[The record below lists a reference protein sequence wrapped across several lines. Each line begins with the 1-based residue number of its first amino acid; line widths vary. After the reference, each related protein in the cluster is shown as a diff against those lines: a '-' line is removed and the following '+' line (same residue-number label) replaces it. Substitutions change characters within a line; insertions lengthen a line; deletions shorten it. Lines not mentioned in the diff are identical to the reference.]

1 MESVTFV
8 WNTFLVHPL
17 INGLVYIAD
26 NLGLGAGLAIVFFTI
41 LIRLVLLPLSLKGTR
56 SMKAMQ
62 AMQPKVAALKKK
74 YGDDKQK
81 VQAETMKLYREE
93 GVNPL
98 GGCLPLLLQMPFF
111 FAFYHALINLG
122 NTENEMFNPIFQEGF
137 LWVENLSEADV
148 MSKQEW
154 LAALFPAIASPDFL
168 PLPYLLPL
176 LAGGTQWVQQRMMT
190 TPSSDPQQRLQQQMM
205 MFMPLMIIVIG
216 VSFGAGLA
224 LYWVVQNLFGIVQQY
239 FVSGLG
245 ALDADVQA
253 VAVRLRGFMGSE
265 AGTGTG
271 SESGT
276 APSMTGAGGRAVD
289 SRANENGGSRE
300 AGRDSPAMPAATRG
314 GLDGGWRAG
323 LRRLL
328 GTAEPEVTEAR
339 NEPSERPPE
348 RRRSSRRRRGRRAR
362 GKR

>member
-17 INGLVYIAD
+17 INGLVYVAD
-26 NLGLGAGLAIVFFTI
+26 NLGLGAGLAIVVFTI

-62 AMQPKVAALKKK
+62 AMQPKIAALKKK

-122 NTENEMFNPIFQEGF
+122 NAENEMFNPIFQEGF
-137 LWVENLSEADV
+137 LWVENLS
-148 MSKQEW
+148 Q
-154 LAALFPAIASPDFL
+154 PDILGSDTTGLTF
-168 PLPYLLPL
+168 PLPWLLPL

-190 TPSSDPQQRLQQQMM
+190 TPSGDPQQRLQQQMM

-216 VSFGAGLA
+216 VNFGAGLA

-245 ALDADVQA
+245 ALDSDVQ
-253 VAVRLRGFMGSE
+253 RIRGFMGSE
-265 AGTGTG
+265 SGSGTGTG
-271 SESGT
+271 T
-276 APSMTGAGGRAVD
+276 SMTGAGGRTAD
-289 SRANENGGSRE
+289 SRASENGGSRE
-300 AGRDSPAMPAATRG
+300 AGRDGPATPVGARG
-314 GLDGGWRAG
+314 GLDGGWWGG

-328 GTAEPEVTEAR
+328 GTAEPEVAETR
-339 NEPSERPPE
+339 HEPSERSPE
-348 RRRSSRRRRGRRAR
+348 RRRSSRRRGGRRAR

>member
-1 MESVTFV
+1 MDRTEI
-8 WNTFLVHPL
+8 WNTFLVDPL
-17 INGLVYIAD
+17 INGLVYGAE
-26 NLGLGAGLAIVFFTI
+26 LTGSAGLSIIIFTI

-81 VQAETMKLYREE
+81 VQEETMKLYREE

-122 NTENEMFNPIFQEGF
+122 NVEDERFNPIFQEAF
-137 LWVENLSEADV
+137 LWVKNLSEPDV
-148 MSKQEW
+148 LGPE
-154 LAALFPAIASPDFL
+154 LTGLGF
-168 PLPYLLPL
+168 PLPFLLPL

-190 TPSSDPQQRLQQQMM
+190 TPSTDPQQRLQQQMM

-216 VSFGAGLA
+216 VNFGAGLA
-224 LYWVVQNLFGIVQQY
+224 LYWVVQNVFGIVQQY
-239 FVSGLG
+239 FITGWG
-245 ALDADVQA
+245 ALDSDVQ
-253 VAVRLRGFMGSE
+253 RIRGFMGSE
-265 AGTGTG
+265 SGTGAGT
-271 SESGT
+271 
-276 APSMTGAGGRAVD
+276 SMTGAGDRTAD
-289 SRANENGGSRE
+289 SRLRENGGRARASHD
-300 AGRDSPAMPAATRG
+300 GAATPTGAGG

-348 RRRSSRRRRGRRAR
+348 RRRPSRRRGGRRAR

>member
-1 MESVTFV
+1 MDITYI
-8 WNTFLVHPL
+8 WNTFLVNPL
-17 INGLVYIAD
+17 IDGLVYLAD
-26 NLGLGAGLAIVFFTI
+26 DLGWGAGLAIIVFTV

-122 NTENEMFNPIFQEGF
+122 NQENEMFNATFQEGF
-137 LWVENLSEADV
+137 LGVENLSEPDV
-148 MSKQEW
+148 
-154 LAALFPAIASPDFL
+154 LSPERTGLGF
-168 PLPYLLPL
+168 PLPWLLPL

-190 TPSSDPQQRLQQQMM
+190 TPSGDPQQRLQQQMM

-216 VSFGAGLA
+216 VNFGAGLA
-224 LYWVVQNLFGIVQQY
+224 LYWVAQNIFGIVQQY
-239 FVSGLG
+239 FVAGGG
-245 ALDADVQA
+245 ALGPDVRA
-253 VAVRLRGFMGSE
+253 VAARSRHFL
-265 AGTGTG
+265 TG
-271 SESGT
+271 
-276 APSMTGAGGRAVD
+276 GAGAETDTSMAGSDGNVID
-289 SRANENGGSRE
+289 SPLRENGGAVR
-300 AGRDSPAMPAATRG
+300 AGRDGAPTPTGARG
-314 GLDGGWRAG
+314 GSDLGWRAG

-328 GTAEPEVTEAR
+328 GTAEPEVTPDR
-339 NEPSERPPE
+339 NEPRA
-348 RRRSSRRRRGRRAR
+348 RAQTKRRSSRRRGGRRAR

>member
-1 MESVTFV
+1 MDRTEL
-8 WNTFLVHPL
+8 WNTFLVAPL
-17 INGLVYIAD
+17 VNGLGSIAE
-26 NLGLGAGLAIVFFTI
+26 LIGSAGLSIIIFTI

-81 VQAETMKLYREE
+81 VQEETMKLYREE

-122 NTENEMFNPIFQEGF
+122 NRDELKKLVDEEKVGRFFDLFQERF
-137 LWVENLSEADV
+137 LWAPNLSEPDV
-148 MSKQEW
+148 
-154 LAALFPAIASPDFL
+154 LAPELTGLGF
-168 PLPYLLPL
+168 PLPFLLPL

-216 VSFGAGLA
+216 VNFGAGLA
-224 LYWVVQNLFGIVQQY
+224 LYWVVQNVFGIVQQY
-239 FVSGLG
+239 FITGWG
-245 ALDADVQA
+245 ALWPKE
-253 VAVRLRGFMGSE
+253 SE
-265 AGTGTG
+265 AGTGSG
-271 SESGT
+271 SGT
-276 APSMTGAGGRAVD
+276 GTSTAIA
-289 SRANENGGSRE
+289 
-300 AGRDSPAMPAATRG
+300 AGRDGPDGPATPAGPRSL
-314 GLDGGWRAG
+314 LDVDWWAG

-328 GTAEPEVTEAR
+328 GIAEPEVAEDR
-339 NEPSERPPE
+339 DGPSERSQE
-348 RRRSSRRRRGRRAR
+348 RRRSSRRRGGRRAR

>member
-17 INGLVYIAD
+17 INGLVYVAD
-26 NLGLGAGLAIVFFTI
+26 NLGLGAGLAIVVFTI

-62 AMQPKVAALKKK
+62 AMQPKIAALKKK

-137 LWVENLSEADV
+137 LWVENLS
-148 MSKQEW
+148 Q
-154 LAALFPAIASPDFL
+154 PDILPPELTGLGF
-168 PLPYLLPL
+168 PLPWLLPL

-190 TPSSDPQQRLQQQMM
+190 TPSGDPQQRLQQQMM

-216 VSFGAGLA
+216 VNFGAGLA

-245 ALDADVQA
+245 ALDSDVQ
-253 VAVRLRGFMGSE
+253 RIRGFMGVVSR
-265 AGTGTG
+265 GP
-271 SESGT
+271 
-276 APSMTGAGGRAVD
+276 APAPT
-289 SRANENGGSRE
+289 
-300 AGRDSPAMPAATRG
+300 
-314 GLDGGWRAG
+314 
-323 LRRLL
+323 
-328 GTAEPEVTEAR
+328 
-339 NEPSERPPE
+339 
-348 RRRSSRRRRGRRAR
+348 
-362 GKR
+362 

>member
-1 MESVTFV
+1 MDITYI
-8 WNTFLVHPL
+8 WNTFLVNPL
-17 INGLVYIAD
+17 IDGLVYLAD
-26 NLGLGAGLAIVFFTI
+26 DLGWGAGLAIIVFTV

-122 NTENEMFNPIFQEGF
+122 NQENEMFNATFQEGF
-137 LWVENLSEADV
+137 LWVENLSEPDV
-148 MSKQEW
+148 
-154 LAALFPAIASPDFL
+154 LSPELTGLGF
-168 PLPYLLPL
+168 PLPWLLPL

-190 TPSSDPQQRLQQQMM
+190 TPSGDPQQRLQQQMM

-216 VSFGAGLA
+216 VNFGAGLA
-224 LYWVVQNLFGIVQQY
+224 LYWVAQNIFGIVQQY
-239 FVSGLG
+239 FVAGGG
-245 ALDADVQA
+245 ALGPDVRA
-253 VAVRLRGFMGSE
+253 VAARSRHFLTGG
-265 AGTGTG
+265 AGTETDTSMAG
-271 SESGT
+271 SDGK
-276 APSMTGAGGRAVD
+276 VID
-289 SRANENGGSRE
+289 SPLRENGGAVR
-300 AGRDSPAMPAATRG
+300 AGRDGEPPPTGARG
-314 GLDGGWRAG
+314 GSDLGWRAG
-323 LRRLL
+323 LRRFL
-328 GTAEPEVTEAR
+328 GTAEPEVTPDR
-339 NEPSERPPE
+339 NEPRARAQAKRRSA
-348 RRRSSRRRRGRRAR
+348 RRRGGRRAR

>member
-17 INGLVYIAD
+17 INGLVYVAD
-26 NLGLGAGLAIVFFTI
+26 NLGLGAGLAIVVFTI

-62 AMQPKVAALKKK
+62 AMQPKIAALKKK

-122 NTENEMFNPIFQEGF
+122 NVENEMFNPIFQEGF
-137 LWVENLSEADV
+137 LWVENLSQPDI
-148 MSKQEW
+148 
-154 LAALFPAIASPDFL
+154 LSPELTGLGF
-168 PLPYLLPL
+168 PLPGLFPL
-176 LAGGTQWVQQRMMT
+176 LAGGSQWVQQRMMT

-216 VSFGAGLA
+216 VNFGAGLA
-224 LYWVVQNLFGIVQQY
+224 LYWVAQNLFGIAQQY

-245 ALDADVQA
+245 ALDSDVQ
-253 VAVRLRGFMGSE
+253 RIRGLMGGETGS
-265 AGTGTG
+265 GTGT
-271 SESGT
+271 
-276 APSMTGAGGRAVD
+276 SMTGAGDRIAD
-289 SRANENGGSRE
+289 SRLRENDGRE
-300 AGRDSPAMPAATRG
+300 RASHDGAATPAGARG
-314 GLDGGWRAG
+314 GLDGGWRGG

-348 RRRSSRRRRGRRAR
+348 RRRSSRRRGGRQAR

>member
-17 INGLVYIAD
+17 INGLVYVAD
-26 NLGLGAGLAIVFFTI
+26 NLGLGAGLAIIVFTI

-62 AMQPKVAALKKK
+62 AMQPKIAALKKK

-122 NTENEMFNPIFQEGF
+122 NAENEMFNPIFQEGF
-137 LWVENLSEADV
+137 LWVENLSQPDV
-148 MSKQEW
+148 LSRE
-154 LAALFPAIASPDFL
+154 LTGLPV
-168 PLPYLLPL
+168 PLPWLLPL

-190 TPSSDPQQRLQQQMM
+190 TPSGDPQQRLQQQMM

-216 VSFGAGLA
+216 VNFGAGLA

-239 FVSGLG
+239 FVAGLG
-245 ALDADVQA
+245 ALDSDVQ
-253 VAVRLRGFMGSE
+253 RIRGLMGGE
-265 AGTGTG
+265 AGAGTGT
-271 SESGT
+271 
-276 APSMTGAGGRAVD
+276 SMTGASGRTAD
-289 SRANENGGSRE
+289 SRLHENDGRE
-300 AGRDSPAMPAATRG
+300 RASHDGPATPVGARS

-328 GTAEPEVTEAR
+328 GTAEPEVTESR

-348 RRRSSRRRRGRRAR
+348 RRRSSRRRGGRRAR

>member
-17 INGLVYIAD
+17 INGLVYVAD

-62 AMQPKVAALKKK
+62 AMQPKIAALKKK

-122 NTENEMFNPIFQEGF
+122 NVENEMFNPIFQEGF
-137 LWVENLSEADV
+137 LWVGNLSEPDV
-148 MSKQEW
+148 
-154 LAALFPAIASPDFL
+154 LSPDLTGLGF
-168 PLPYLLPL
+168 PLPWLLPL

-190 TPSSDPQQRLQQQMM
+190 TPSGDPQQRLQQQMM

-216 VSFGAGLA
+216 VNFGAGLA

-245 ALDADVQA
+245 ALDSDVQ
-253 VAVRLRGFMGSE
+253 RIRGFMGSE
-265 AGTGTG
+265 AGSGTGT
-271 SESGT
+271 
-276 APSMTGAGGRAVD
+276 SMTGAGGRTAD
-289 SRANENGGSRE
+289 SRLRENDGRE
-300 AGRDSPAMPAATRG
+300 RASHDGAVTPAGARG

-328 GTAEPEVTEAR
+328 GAAEPEVTEAR

-348 RRRSSRRRRGRRAR
+348 RRRSSRRRGGRRAR

>member
-1 MESVTFV
+1 
-8 WNTFLVHPL
+8 
-17 INGLVYIAD
+17 
-26 NLGLGAGLAIVFFTI
+26 
-41 LIRLVLLPLSLKGTR
+41 
-56 SMKAMQ
+56 
-62 AMQPKVAALKKK
+62 MQPKVAALKKK

-122 NTENEMFNPIFQEGF
+122 NAENEMFNPIFQEGF
-137 LWVENLSEADV
+137 LWVGNLSQPDV
-148 MSKQEW
+148 LSKE
-154 LAALFPAIASPDFL
+154 LTGL
-168 PLPYLLPL
+168 PISLPWLLPL

-190 TPSSDPQQRLQQQMM
+190 TPSGDPQQRLQQQMM

-216 VSFGAGLA
+216 VNFGAGLA

-245 ALDADVQA
+245 ALDADVQ
-253 VAVRLRGFMGSE
+253 RLRGLMGSE
-265 AGTGTG
+265 AGSATGT
-271 SESGT
+271 
-276 APSMTGAGGRAVD
+276 SMTGAGGRTAD
-289 SRANENGGSRE
+289 SRASENGGSRE
-300 AGRDSPAMPAATRG
+300 AGRDGPATPVGARG
-314 GLDGGWRAG
+314 GLDGGWWGG

-328 GTAEPEVTEAR
+328 GAAEPEVTEDR
-339 NEPSERPPE
+339 NEPSVRSPE
-348 RRRSSRRRRGRRAR
+348 RRRSSRRRGGRRAR

>member
-1 MESVTFV
+1 MDRTEL
-8 WNTFLVHPL
+8 WNTFLVDPL
-17 INGLVYIAD
+17 INGLVYGAEQT
-26 NLGLGAGLAIVFFTI
+26 GSAGLSIIIFTI

-74 YGDDKQK
+74 HGDDKQK
-81 VQAETMKLYREE
+81 VQEETMKLYREE

-122 NTENEMFNPIFQEGF
+122 NDQGERFNLIFQEGF
-137 LWVENLSEADV
+137 LWVKNLSEPDV
-148 MSKQEW
+148 LGPE
-154 LAALFPAIASPDFL
+154 LTGLGF
-168 PLPYLLPL
+168 PLPWLLPL

-216 VSFGAGLA
+216 VNFGAGLA
-224 LYWVVQNLFGIVQQY
+224 LYWVVQNIFGIVQQY
-239 FVSGLG
+239 FITGWG
-245 ALDADVQA
+245 ALWPKE
-253 VAVRLRGFMGSE
+253 SE
-265 AGTGTG
+265 AGTGSG
-271 SESGT
+271 SGT
-276 APSMTGAGGRAVD
+276 GTSTAIA
-289 SRANENGGSRE
+289 
-300 AGRDSPAMPAATRG
+300 AGRDGPATPAGPRSP
-314 GLDGGWRAG
+314 LDVDWWAG

-328 GTAEPEVTEAR
+328 GIAEPEVTEDW
-339 NEPSERPPE
+339 NEPSERSPE
-348 RRRSSRRRRGRRAR
+348 RRRSSRRRGGRRAR

>member
-1 MESVTFV
+1 MDITYI
-8 WNTFLVHPL
+8 WNTFLVNPL
-17 INGLVYIAD
+17 IDGLVYLAD
-26 NLGLGAGLAIVFFTI
+26 DLGWGAGLAIIVFTV

-122 NTENEMFNPIFQEGF
+122 NQENEMFNPVFQEGF
-137 LWVENLSEADV
+137 LWVENLSEPDV
-148 MSKQEW
+148 LSTE
-154 LAALFPAIASPDFL
+154 LTGLGF
-168 PLPYLLPL
+168 PLPWLLPL

-190 TPSSDPQQRLQQQMM
+190 TPSGDPQQRLQQQMM

-216 VSFGAGLA
+216 VNFGAGLA
-224 LYWVVQNLFGIVQQY
+224 LYWVAQNIFGIVQQY
-239 FVSGLG
+239 FVAGGG
-245 ALDADVQA
+245 ALGPDVRA
-253 VAVRLRGFMGSE
+253 VAARSRHFL
-265 AGTGTG
+265 TG
-271 SESGT
+271 
-276 APSMTGAGGRAVD
+276 GAGAETDTSTAGSDGKVID
-289 SRANENGGSRE
+289 SPLRENGGAVR
-300 AGRDSPAMPAATRG
+300 AGRDGAPPTGARSG
-314 GLDGGWRAG
+314 SDLGWRAG

-328 GTAEPEVTEAR
+328 GTAEPEVTPDR
-339 NEPSERPPE
+339 NEPRARAQAKRRSA
-348 RRRSSRRRRGRRAR
+348 RRRGGRRAR

>member
-1 MESVTFV
+1 MDRTEI
-8 WNTFLVHPL
+8 WNTFLVDPL
-17 INGLVYIAD
+17 INGLVYIAE
-26 NLGLGAGLAIVFFTI
+26 LTGSAGLSIIIFTI

-81 VQAETMKLYREE
+81 VQEETMKLYREE

-122 NTENEMFNPIFQEGF
+122 NEQDERFNLAFQEGF
-137 LWVENLSEADV
+137 LWVENLSMPDV
-148 MSKQEW
+148 LGPE
-154 LAALFPAIASPDFL
+154 LTGLGF
-168 PLPYLLPL
+168 PLPWLLPL

-190 TPSSDPQQRLQQQMM
+190 TLSNDPQQQMQQRMM

-216 VSFGAGLA
+216 VNFGAGLA

-239 FVSGLG
+239 FITGLG
-245 ALDADVQA
+245 ALDSDVQ
-253 VAVRLRGFMGSE
+253 RIRGFMGSE
-265 AGTGTG
+265 SATGTGAGAGTGPASGG
-271 SESGT
+271 S
-276 APSMTGAGGRAVD
+276 RAVD
-289 SRANENGGSRE
+289 SRLRGNDGQGE
-300 AGRDSPAMPAATRG
+300 ASADGPAAPAGPRG
-314 GLDGGWRAG
+314 LLDGDWRAG

-328 GTAEPEVTEAR
+328 GTAEPEVIEDR
-339 NEPSERPPE
+339 SEPSERSPG
-348 RRRSSRRRRGRRAR
+348 RRRPSRRRRGRRAR